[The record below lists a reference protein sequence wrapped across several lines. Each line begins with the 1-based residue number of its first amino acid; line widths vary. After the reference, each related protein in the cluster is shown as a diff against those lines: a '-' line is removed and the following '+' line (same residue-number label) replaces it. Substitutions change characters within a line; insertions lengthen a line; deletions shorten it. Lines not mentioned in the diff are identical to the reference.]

1 MADDTK
7 LRCNVPPPIP
17 ASQPR
22 NGGGM
27 ECHHGSLGPDATQ
40 GIQWFLRGG
49 PIMYQ
54 ILACSII
61 ALAVFFDRLA
71 FLRHK
76 HLIPERLCGVTRVW

>member
-1 MADDTK
+1 
-7 LRCNVPPPIP
+7 
-17 ASQPR
+17 
-22 NGGGM
+22 
-27 ECHHGSLGPDATQ
+27 
-40 GIQWFLRGG
+40 
-49 PIMYQ
+49 MYQ